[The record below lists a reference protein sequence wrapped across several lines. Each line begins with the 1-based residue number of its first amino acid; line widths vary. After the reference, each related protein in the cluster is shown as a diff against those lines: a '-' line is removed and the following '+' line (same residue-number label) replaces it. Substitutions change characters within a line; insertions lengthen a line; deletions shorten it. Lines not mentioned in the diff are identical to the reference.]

1 MNNFSDADFQK
12 TMQASIRLGLIFTA
26 VGAVILFP
34 LRGWQSG
41 LMFMVGALISTTG
54 VWEWRRLMSAVSLQM
69 DNAEAAE
76 TAGAAGTQP
85 NRAEPLEDVT
95 MEPAEPA
102 GKKPRMGFVL
112 AVFFLRLGLT
122 VVVLYVTLKY
132 LQGSVFALAAG
143 LLVGILALLIQA
155 LRLLRSWTA

>member
-1 MNNFSDADFQK
+1 
-12 TMQASIRLGLIFTA
+12 MQASIRLGLIFMA
-26 VGAVILFP
+26 IGAVVLFP

-41 LMFMVGALISTTG
+41 LMFLVGALISTTG
-54 VWEWRRLMSAVSLQM
+54 VWEWRRLMTAVSLQM
-69 DNAEAAE
+69 DTAEGVEAGGVAVSQSNPSVTVEEAE
-76 TAGAAGTQP
+76 GST
-85 NRAEPLEDVT
+85 
-95 MEPAEPA
+95 

-122 VVVLYVTLKY
+122 VAILYVTLKY